1 MREVTIER
9 NTNETQIELT
19 LNLDGAGRYQVDT
32 GCGFLNHMLELFARH
47 GRFDLVLICH
57 GDVEVDYHHTTED
70 VGIALGQAFAQA
82 LGDMRGIHRYGSF
95 YLPMD
100 EALILC
106 AVDISGRCTLNWD
119 IHCNTEKVGDF
130 DVECAKEFWLG
141 FARSVP
147 ATVHFVQ
154 FAGENSHHILEAA
167 FKNRCG
173 PSGRN
178 SFHERTAGMI
188 CIIDYGVGNLFS
200 LKSSLA
206 HLGLEAKV
214 SADAADIRA
223 ADRLILPGVGA
234 FGDAMAK
241 LEATGLVPVI
251 KEEAAKKPLLG
262 ICLGMQLLF
271 EKSCEYGEHDGLG
284 FVPGQVC
291 PLAPDL
297 GDKSLKVPQIG
308 WNAVH
313 ILREDPLF
321 KYVRD
326 GEYFYYVHSYYGKNC
341 AANTLAVSDYSL
353 PVTGVVKA
361 GKVYGTQFHPEKSGD
376 AGLRLLK
383 AFAEL

>member
-1 MREVTIER
+1 
-9 NTNETQIELT
+9 
-19 LNLDGAGRYQVDT
+19 
-32 GCGFLNHMLELFARH
+32 
-47 GRFDLVLICH
+47 
-57 GDVEVDYHHTTED
+57 
-70 VGIALGQAFAQA
+70 
-82 LGDMRGIHRYGSF
+82 
-95 YLPMD
+95 
-100 EALILC
+100 
-106 AVDISGRCTLNWD
+106 
-119 IHCNTEKVGDF
+119 
-130 DVECAKEFWLG
+130 
-141 FARSVP
+141 
-147 ATVHFVQ
+147 
-154 FAGENSHHILEAA
+154 
-167 FKNRCG
+167 
-173 PSGRN
+173 
-178 SFHERTAGMI
+178 MI

-271 EKSCEYGEHDGLG
+271 EKSYEYGEHDGLG

-313 ILREDPLF
+313 ILRDDPLDRW
-321 KYVRD
+321 YQLGSVIAIVD
-326 GEYFYYVHSYYGKNC
+326 ALLPETLSPQAEYLLASETMNAGRVLLSRAQLAAPAQC
-341 AANTLAVSDYSL
+341 AAAAAHLERALEAAKSSRRFAPGEIVAKDWDTLTDADLAALAACGYRQASCEKLHFDQHAAFTSLCFLELHLTPQQLQAAAQRLFAAPECGQVLRVKGFAPAPAGGWLELNATAAGCTLA
-353 PVTGVVKA
+353 PIPQGQEVVIVIGEALDKA
-361 GKVYGTQFHPEKSGD
+361 AIEAK
-376 AGLRLLK
+376 LK
-383 AFAEL
+383 E